1 MTNENVKNSAQLS
14 SNETDEIISMNDAI
28 EILKTTRSTF
38 YRWLRSGKIKGM
50 KVAHQW
56 RFYRKDIE
64 SFLKGQELRID
75 LPMSIQPLISRLRE
89 YADQSGIKNLP
100 ESDDELTQA
109 INLMIH
115 LAIKMR
121 VSDIHLAPH
130 IKERGLESIAVLRYR
145 IDGVL
150 HTIADIDVRLLPAIV
165 EKWKSMASCDVH
177 EKEKPQDGRI
187 LTEID
192 NKQIDLRASFL
203 PTGLGESITVRI
215 FDQHVTQVKLE
226 DIDYAPHDRERLLR
240 AIESPN
246 GMIII
251 SGPTGSGKTTV
262 IYACLN
268 HISSPER
275 KTMTVESPIEYYMP
289 WIVQVPVNLDAG
301 VTFPIALRSIL
312 RSDPDVIGI
321 MEIRDLETL
330 EIAQQCALTG
340 HLVISQMHAGEAV
353 RVLNRMVGMGA
364 EPFIIGESTKLIV
377 CHRLVRKLCPFCNEE
392 QNPPADIL
400 EKAEKLAFANG
411 LDWNQL
417 QKTFHSPVGCA
428 KCGNTGYRGRNVIAE
443 TLEMT
448 PEITIALGQNASIEE
463 LQSIAIKQGMTSI
476 AADGLKRASM
486 GMIPLSEVL
495 RVLSLR

>member
-1 MTNENVKNSAQLS
+1 
-14 SNETDEIISMNDAI
+14 
-28 EILKTTRSTF
+28 
-38 YRWLRSGKIKGM
+38 
-50 KVAHQW
+50 
-56 RFYRKDIE
+56 
-64 SFLKGQELRID
+64 
-75 LPMSIQPLISRLRE
+75 
-89 YADQSGIKNLP
+89 
-100 ESDDELTQA
+100 
-109 INLMIH
+109 
-115 LAIKMR
+115 
-121 VSDIHLAPH
+121 
-130 IKERGLESIAVLRYR
+130 
-145 IDGVL
+145 
-150 HTIADIDVRLLPAIV
+150 
-165 EKWKSMASCDVH
+165 
-177 EKEKPQDGRI
+177 
-187 LTEID
+187 
-192 NKQIDLRASFL
+192 
-203 PTGLGESITVRI
+203 
-215 FDQHVTQVKLE
+215 
-226 DIDYAPHDRERLLR
+226 
-240 AIESPN
+240 
-246 GMIII
+246 
-251 SGPTGSGKTTV
+251 
-262 IYACLN
+262 
-268 HISSPER
+268 
-275 KTMTVESPIEYYMP
+275 MTVESPIEYYMP